1 MKTSYK
7 IYLPYCVFA
16 LLFTAASFL
25 IGSTALHYANEYFS
39 HATASISETDET
51 MLIVIDPG
59 HGGEDGGASVGQVL
73 EKDLNLTVAEKLS
86 DLYTVFGYPVLLT
99 RREDT
104 LLYDHYG
111 DLNDYTGKKKTYD
124 LRNRLRMAEE
134 SGAALYM
141 GIHMN
146 RFSDSRYK
154 GLQVY
159 YSAADPRS
167 MTAAERIQA
176 YAKAYLMPDNQRQTK
191 KATDSIYILH
201 RISIPAVLVECGFL
215 SSPEE
220 LTLLTTPAY
229 QQKLA
234 AAIFA
239 ASAEYLVSEGDLS

>member
-25 IGSTALHYANEYFS
+25 VGSVALRYANDYFY
-39 HATASISETDET
+39 HTASSISQSSDSV
-51 MLIVIDPG
+51 LIVIDPG
-59 HGGEDGGASVGQVL
+59 HGGEDGGASAGEVL
-73 EKDLNLTVAEKLS
+73 EKDLNLTISEELS

-111 DLNDYTGKKKTYD
+111 ELEDYTGRKKAYD
-124 LRNRLRMAEE
+124 LRNRLRIAEE
-134 SGAALYM
+134 SGASLYL

-146 RFSDSRYK
+146 RFSDARYK

-159 YSAADPRS
+159 YSAADPGS
-167 MTAAERIQA
+167 KAAAEKIQS
-176 YAKAYLMPDNQRQTK
+176 YAKAYLMPDNARQTK

-201 RISIPAVLVECGFL
+201 RIHMPAVLVECGFL

-220 LTLLTTPAY
+220 LALLTTPAY
-229 QQKLA
+229 QQKLS

-239 ASAEYLVSEGDLS
+239 ASAEYLVSSDGLS